1 MKASRLKRGELY
13 NHAMWRA
20 GLRRER
26 TIFSSL
32 LLLVAGLALL
42 LCLIA
47 GAWVVRYRDAADY
60 PGATFMGANML
71 YKFSPHVVIRRDTS
85 YQTSAPFSDIYH
97 FYSAG
102 FDLGPEQH
110 AQGACILMANA
121 TTTAWVIE
129 TEMAVTL
136 CDTPEGRMIFVM
148 RTVSLRWR

>member
-1 MKASRLKRGELY
+1 M
-13 NHAMWRA
+13 RA
-20 GLRRER
+20 GFKRER
-26 TIFSSL
+26 LVLGSL
-32 LLLVAGLALL
+32 LVLAIGLAAT
-42 LCLIA
+42 LCII
-47 GAWVVRYRDAADY
+47 GSAWVVHYRDAADY

-71 YKFSPHVVIRRDTS
+71 YKFSPHLVVRRDTS

-97 FYSAG
+97 FYSTG

-110 AQGACILMANA
+110 AQGTCILLASA

-148 RTVSLRWR
+148 RAVSLHWR

>member
-1 MKASRLKRGELY
+1 MRI
-13 NHAMWRA
+13 NA

-26 TIFSSL
+26 IVFISL
-32 LLLVAGLALL
+32 LVFAMGLAAT
-42 LCLIA
+42 LCVI
-47 GAWVVRYRDAADY
+47 GSAWVVRYRDAADY

-71 YKFSPHVVIRRDTS
+71 YKFSPHLVIRRDTS
-85 YQTSAPFSDIYH
+85 YKTSAPFTDIYH
-97 FYSAG
+97 FYSTG

-110 AQGACILMANA
+110 AQGTCILMANA

-148 RTVSLRWR
+148 RTVSFRWR